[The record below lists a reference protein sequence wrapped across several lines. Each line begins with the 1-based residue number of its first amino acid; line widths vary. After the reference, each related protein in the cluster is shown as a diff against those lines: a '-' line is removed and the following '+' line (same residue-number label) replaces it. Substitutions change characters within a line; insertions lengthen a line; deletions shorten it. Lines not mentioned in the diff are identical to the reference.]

1 MRKVYERLSLEERE
15 EISRLLA
22 QGESFYRIGKVL
34 GRARS
39 TILREVSAGSGNR
52 HIYRASRGQKR
63 ASRNASS
70 RKHGKRKLKKE
81 KMLREI
87 VFQKLKLRW
96 SPEQIAQWLKK
107 TYPDDVV
114 MHISH
119 EAIYSYVYVLPKGEL
134 KRDLLKHLRRSHKY
148 RHKRSGNNGQKRHK
162 IPNLV
167 SIDER
172 PVEVNDRV
180 IPGHWEGDLIVGK
193 RNKSA
198 LGTLVERKT
207 RYVMLVR
214 LNSRETQHVAQR
226 YAAKFNK
233 LPSQMRLSMTY
244 DQGTE
249 MTSHEAL
256 TQTSKIKVY
265 FAHPRSPWE
274 RGTNENTN
282 GLIRQFFP
290 KGTDFTKIS
299 AREIKKVECLIN
311 ERPRKTLG
319 WETPQEI
326 FTKTASVA
334 LNN

>member
-1 MRKVYERLSLEERE
+1 MGKEYERLSFEERE
-15 EISRLLA
+15 EISLLLA
-22 QGESFYRIGKVL
+22 KGETFYRIGKIL

-39 TILREVSAGSGNR
+39 TIFREVKGGCGNR
-52 HIYRASRGQKR
+52 YIYRAGRGQNR
-63 ASRNASS
+63 ASRNASK
-70 RKHGKRKLKKE
+70 RKYGKRKLRKE
-81 KMLREI
+81 KILRQM
-87 VFQKLKLRW
+87 VFRKLKLRW

-107 TYPDDVV
+107 TYPEDEN

-119 EAIYSYVYVLPKGEL
+119 EAIYSYVYVLPKGQL
-134 KRDLLKHLRRSHKY
+134 KRELLKQLRRSHKY
-148 RHKRSGNNGQKRHK
+148 RHKQSANNGQRRHK

-172 PVEVNDRV
+172 PAEVNDRV
-180 IPGHWEGDLIVGK
+180 IPGHWEGDLIAGK
-193 RNKSA
+193 QNRSA

-214 LNSRETQHVAQR
+214 LKTRETEHVARR
-226 YAAKFNK
+226 YATKFNR

-249 MTSHEAL
+249 MTAHESL
-256 TQTSKIKVY
+256 TQTTKIKVY
-265 FAHPRSPWE
+265 FAHPRSPWK

-311 ERPRKTLG
+311 ERPRKTLC
-319 WETPQEI
+319 WETPQEV

-334 LNN
+334 LKN